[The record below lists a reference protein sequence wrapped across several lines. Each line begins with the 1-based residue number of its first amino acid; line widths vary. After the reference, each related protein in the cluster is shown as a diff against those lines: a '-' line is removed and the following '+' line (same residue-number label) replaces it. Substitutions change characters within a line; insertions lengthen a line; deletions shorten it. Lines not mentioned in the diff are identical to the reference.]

1 MEKIR
6 YAEMMPLEIVARR
19 RKYPAA
25 FIGLGG
31 LGGLEWHGEDQAVD
45 LDAL

>member
-31 LGGLEWHGEDQAVD
+31 LEWHGEDQAVD
-45 LDAL
+45 FDAL